1 MLLFAIAAN
10 ADNLIVAAAYRLR
23 GVVITWRA
31 NGVISL
37 ITGFCTGLAML
48 MASSVVQWWLSER
61 MAAFIGAVLLV
72 GTGLW
77 FIASGEKNGHQ
88 LRYRLYRRWYLRKQG
103 NPQWELLLLAL
114 LLSINNL
121 AGGIG
126 AGMTGISPIG
136 TAVMVSV
143 GSMLSIALGQ
153 HLAAKPWLKRWE
165 KYLSWVAGGL
175 LIVLGVY
182 ALASHW

>member
-1 MLLFAIAAN
+1 ML
-10 ADNLIVAAAYRLR
+10 VA
-23 GVVITWRA
+23 GRA
-31 NGVISL
+31 VR
-37 ITGFCTGLAML
+37 
-48 MASSVVQWWLSER
+48 WWLSER

-77 FIASGEKNGHQ
+77 FIASGEKNGHR

-103 NPQWELLLLAL
+103 NSQGELLLLAL
-114 LLSINNL
+114 LLSVNNL

-126 AGMTGISPIG
+126 AGMTGVSPLG

-143 GSMLSIALGQ
+143 GSMASIAWGQ

-165 KYLSWVAGGL
+165 KYLSWIAGGV

-182 ALASHW
+182 ALISHW